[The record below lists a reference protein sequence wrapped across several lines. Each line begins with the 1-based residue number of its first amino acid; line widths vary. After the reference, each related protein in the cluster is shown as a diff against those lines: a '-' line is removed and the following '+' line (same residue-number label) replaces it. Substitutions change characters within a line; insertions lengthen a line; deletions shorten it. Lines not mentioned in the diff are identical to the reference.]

1 MTNIIALIILIFS
14 SYWVCVFAAPEIASK
29 IDSLI
34 GISWFSESIRGT
46 KTNLDSVITDIP
58 SASEFKSWAIDI
70 KDKVTGWVEATK
82 DTIDTIRS
90 WAQQVEEAYSGA
102 LDTYNDLKG
111 TLEEAQEKVEKIQG
125 VVESVSQL
133 TGSGS

>member
-1 MTNIIALIILIFS
+1 MTKLIALIILVFS
-14 SYWVCVFAAPEIASK
+14 WYGVCVFAAPEIASK

-34 GISWFSESIRGT
+34 GVPWFSESIRGS

-58 SASEFKSWAIDI
+58 SAWEFKSGALDI
-70 KDKVTGWVEATK
+70 KDKVIEWIEVTK
-82 DTIDTIRS
+82 DTIDSIRS
-90 WAQQVEEAYSGA
+90 WAQQVEHAYSGA
-102 LDTYNDLKG
+102 LETYNQLKWN
-111 TLEEAQEKVEKIQG
+111 LEDAQEKMQKIQG